1 MSEYEET
8 DSLTLAVAKVLF
20 REWGELASANDTS
33 IPNVDWDDGAD
44 KPFWIAIA
52 KEAIKAYELHQA
64 TDEPASQEYEY
75 ARRLAVALHQRHYPE
90 VVDWKPLDDLIGI
103 LTQIDNMTSS
113 LVKP

>member
-8 DSLTLAVAKVLF
+8 DSLT
-20 REWGELASANDTS
+20 
-33 IPNVDWDDGAD
+33 P
-44 KPFWIAIA
+44 
-52 KEAIKAYELHQA
+52 
-64 TDEPASQEYEY
+64 EYEY

-103 LTQIDNMTSS
+103 LPQIDNMTSS